1 MVARRLDQRQ
11 TRCGCVRRRSTQDLA
26 KSLDVPYMDFEIES
40 KDQSI
45 STMGVFPRAT
55 SGLSVEN
62 TITGTM
68 TWGLL
73 IVQE

>member
-1 MVARRLDQRQ
+1 MVARHLDQSQ

-45 STMGVFPRAT
+45 GTMGVFPRAK
-55 SGLSVEN
+55 SGLSVKN

-68 TWGLL
+68 TWGLS